1 MEIAWQVLVVLA
13 LVALLAGFLDTLAG
27 GGGLLTL
34 PALLLAGVPPLAAL
48 GTNKL
53 QGSFG
58 TGMATWQ
65 VLRRRRVRWDDARW
79 PMLWAFLGSAAG
91 SVAIQFADSQA
102 LSLLIPV
109 VLGVIAAYFAFVPKA
124 HVPPARERMSA
135 APYEATV
142 VPAIGAYDGAFGPG
156 TGSLFA
162 ATGVVLRA
170 YELPRSTAV
179 AKTLNFATNV
189 ASLLVFAFA
198 GQMMWAVG
206 AVMIGGQLV
215 GAYVGSHVLFR
226 VSPLVLRVL
235 IVVMSVGM
243 LVRYLAG

>member
-1 MEIAWQVLVVLA
+1 MELGWQALA
-13 LVALLAGFLDTLAG
+13 ILAAVALAAGFLDTLAG

-34 PALLLAGVPPLAAL
+34 PALLLAGVPPLQAL

-65 VLRRRRVRWDDARW
+65 VIRRRRVRWDDARR
-79 PMLWAFLGSAAG
+79 PMLWAFLGSVAG
-91 SVAIQFADSQA
+91 SVGVQFVDAEP
-102 LSLLIPV
+102 LRVIIPA
-109 VLGVIAAYFAFVPKA
+109 VLVIIAAYFAFVPRA
-124 HVPPARERMSA
+124 HHPPDRERLAA

-162 ATGVVLRA
+162 LAGVTLRA
-170 YELPRSTAV
+170 HPLVRSTAI

-189 ASLLVFAFA
+189 ASLAVFAVA
-198 GQMMWAVG
+198 GQVAWTVG
-206 AVMIGGQLV
+206 GAMIAGQLA
-215 GAYVGSHVLFR
+215 GAYAASHVLFR
-226 VSPLVLRVL
+226 VDPVVLRVL
-235 IVVMSVGM
+235 IVATSVAM
-243 LVRYLAG
+243 LVRYLVG